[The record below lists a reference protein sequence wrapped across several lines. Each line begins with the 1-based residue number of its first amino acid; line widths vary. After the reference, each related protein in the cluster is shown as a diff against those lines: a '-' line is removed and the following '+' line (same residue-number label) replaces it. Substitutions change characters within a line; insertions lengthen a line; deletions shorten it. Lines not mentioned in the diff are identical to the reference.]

1 MNVEFY
7 SVHQVY
13 KSSHFSLQG
22 KICGGTKNT
31 ATTKTKWSL
40 LSVLRENIVVWH
52 ENKPRNPNEVNTV
65 TEIIF

>member
-1 MNVEFY
+1 MDIEFY

-22 KICGGTKNT
+22 KICGGKNT
-31 ATTKTKWSL
+31 TTKAKWSL
-40 LSVLRENIVVWH
+40 LFVHRENIVVLH
-52 ENKPRNPNEVNTV
+52 ENRLRNPNEVNIV